1 MNTLLLPERLQKFL
15 SVVDDGEVVVV
26 HHEGQRL
33 ADDQR
38 QPDDQ
43 VAAAL
48 TEAAQDVVRNVD
60 QRDLEMRHKIILS
73 PRVKW
78 NLRGSF

>member
-1 MNTLLLPERLQKFL
+1 M
-15 SVVDDGEVVVV
+15 DDGEVVVV

-33 ADDQR
+33 ADDQG

-60 QRDLEMRHKIILS
+60 QRDLEVSHKIIFS